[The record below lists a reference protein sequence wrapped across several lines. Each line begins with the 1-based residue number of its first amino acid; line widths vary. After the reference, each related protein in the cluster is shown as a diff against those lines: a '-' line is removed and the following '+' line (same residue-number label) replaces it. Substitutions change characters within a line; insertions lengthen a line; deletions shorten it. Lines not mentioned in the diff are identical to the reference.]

1 MMRNRQLKLDG
12 CINVRDLGG
21 LSAIDGRKTR
31 WGALVR
37 SDAPSKLTTEGWDAL
52 WGHGIRTIIS
62 LRTEGKTE
70 HDFDLP
76 YLPSGI
82 EVVSVAIEDLGD
94 PEFVQ
99 QWAATDLWCTPLYY
113 QDALRRWPQRH
124 ADVVATFAQAQTG
137 GVLMHC
143 SRGHDRT
150 GIISMLMLAVVGVSS
165 ADIVSDYELS
175 PDPERDEILRAR
187 NTSSR
192 NVILDTLANLEV
204 ETYLLAAGLSRSD
217 LETAKERL
225 LEPANYNGTIS

>member
-76 YLPSGI
+76 YLPAGI

-94 PEFVQ
+94 AEFLQ

-113 QDALRRWPQRH
+113 QDTLQRWPQRH
-124 ADVVATFAQAQTG
+124 ADVVSTFAQAQPG
-137 GVLMHC
+137 GVLIHC

-150 GIISMLMLAVVGVSS
+150 GIISMLMLAMVGVS
-165 ADIVSDYELS
+165 AEDIVNDYELS
-175 PDPERDEILRAR
+175 PDPERDDILKAR

-192 NVILDTLANLEV
+192 NVILDTLANLDA
-204 ETYLLAAGLSRSD
+204 ETYLLAAGLSRTD

-225 LEPANYNGTIS
+225 LEPANQNGTIR